1 VAFVDVDWTKPPAHV
16 HARSCPGKKS
26 FTTRLHVPGSEGEI
40 MKSLTRRLL
49 FGLPIPY
56 FLASRPADAGPGST
70 NHPTTTPAVWNRTE
84 LYFGTLRPNG
94 SFVTDEDFQKF
105 IDREVTPRFPDGL
118 TLLTGYGQF
127 KNSAGVINKERSH
140 LLILFYPPQMRD
152 ASKLIQELRET
163 YKAKFQQESVLR
175 TDGNSFIS
183 F

>member
-1 VAFVDVDWTKPPAHV
+1 
-16 HARSCPGKKS
+16 
-26 FTTRLHVPGSEGEI
+26 
-40 MKSLTRRLL
+40 LL

-56 FLASRPADAGPGST
+56 FLASRQADAGPESI
-70 NHPTTTPAVWNRTE
+70 NHTKTTPAVWNRTE

-94 SFVTDEDFQKF
+94 SFVTDAEFQQF
-105 IDREVTPRFPDGL
+105 IDLQVTPRFPDGL

-140 LLILFYPPQMRD
+140 VLILFYPPPMRD
-152 ASKLIQELRET
+152 ASKLIQEIREI

-175 TDGNSFIS
+175 TDSNSFIS

>member
-1 VAFVDVDWTKPPAHV
+1 MSGLALGKTFWR
-16 HARSCPGKKS
+16 AR
-26 FTTRLHVPGSEGEI
+26 RRRDLEEEI
-40 MKSLTRRLL
+40 MRSPTRRLL

-56 FLASRPADAGPGST
+56 FLASRPADAGPGSI

-94 SFVTDEDFQKF
+94 SFVTGAEFQQF
-105 IDREVTPRFPDGL
+105 IDLQVTPRFPDGL

-140 LLILFYPPQMRD
+140 VLILFYPPQMRD
-152 ASKLIQELRET
+152 ASKLIQEIREI
-163 YKAKFQQESVLR
+163 YKAMFQQESVLR
-175 TDGNSFIS
+175 TDSNSFIS